1 MQRGPRA
8 GLAPGRQRRVEGL
21 VTTLLPL
28 DANPADEIPKLLF
41 KRIIEI
47 IIITAT
53 IIVTVMECF

>member
-1 MQRGPRA
+1 M
-8 GLAPGRQRRVEGL
+8 EGM

-28 DANPADEIPKLLF
+28 DANPAGEIPKLLF

-53 IIVTVMECF
+53 IIVTVIECF